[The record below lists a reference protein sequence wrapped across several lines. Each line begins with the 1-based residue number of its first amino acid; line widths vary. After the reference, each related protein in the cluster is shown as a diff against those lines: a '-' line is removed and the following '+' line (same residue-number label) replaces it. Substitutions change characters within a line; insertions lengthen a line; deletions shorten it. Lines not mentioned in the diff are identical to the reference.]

1 MICAL
6 LFFATTL
13 NYVDRQVLGILAPV
27 LEQEIGWSESDYGF
41 IVTAFQCAYAIGL
54 LLAGRAIDRFGT
66 RLGYA
71 VAVTAWSVAAM
82 VHGAARSAF
91 HFGLAR
97 FALGLGEAGN
107 FPAAVKTV
115 AEWFPKRE
123 RALATGIFNAGSNV
137 GAILGPLTV
146 PSIAVKLGWRW
157 AFILTGALG
166 FVWVAVW
173 RRWYGLPESHPRV
186 SAAERQWI
194 QSEPEAAARGPGWR
208 ELLKR
213 RETWGFALARFL
225 TDPAWWIYL
234 YWVPKFLHA
243 KFGLTL
249 EGASLPLVVIYL
261 IADVGSVGGGWL
273 SSWLL
278 GRGWSPNRARKT
290 AILVC
295 IACILPVCALGW
307 VSQVWVAVALLGMA
321 TAGHQGWAANIFTI
335 LSDVYPGRA
344 VGTMVGLCGLAGSLG
359 GMVASSSTGLV
370 LEWTGSYAPVFFV
383 AGLVYLAG
391 IALIHLGS
399 PRLGA
404 VALRDPA

>member
-27 LEQEIGWSESDYGF
+27 LEEEIGWSESDYGF
-41 IVTAFQCAYAIGL
+41 IVTAFQFAYAIGL

-66 RLGYA
+66 RIGYA

-146 PSIAVKLGWRW
+146 PWIAVKLGWRW
-157 AFILTGALG
+157 AFILTGVLG

-173 RRWYGLPESHPRV
+173 RRWYGRPESHPRV

-194 QSEPEAAARGPGWR
+194 QSEPEAAARGPGWL
-208 ELLKR
+208 ELLR
-213 RETWGFALARFL
+213 HRETWGFALARFL

-278 GRGWSPNRARKT
+278 GRRWSPNRARKT

-295 IACILPVCALGW
+295 IACVLPVCALGW
-307 VSQVWVAVALLGMA
+307 VSQVWAAVALLGMA

-370 LEWTGSYAPVFFV
+370 LEWTGSYTPVFFV

>member
-13 NYVDRQVLGILAPV
+13 NYVDRQVLGILAPA
-27 LEQEIGWSESDYGF
+27 LEEEIGWSESDYGF
-41 IVTAFQCAYAIGL
+41 IVTAFQFAYAIGL

-66 RLGYA
+66 RIGYA

-146 PSIAVKLGWRW
+146 PWIAVTLGWRW

-194 QSEPEAAARGPGWR
+194 QSEPEVAARGPGWL
-208 ELLKR
+208 ELLR
-213 RETWGFALARFL
+213 HRETWGFALARFL

-278 GRGWSPNRARKT
+278 GRGWPANRARKT
-290 AILVC
+290 AILLC

-307 VSQVWVAVALLGMA
+307 VSQVWLAVALLGMA

-370 LEWTGSYAPVFFV
+370 LEWTGSYTPVFFV

-391 IALIHLGS
+391 ITLIHLGS
-399 PRLGA
+399 PRLSA